1 MSKMSKIKVGII
13 GIGNCAK
20 SLVEGIQYYKANP
33 EDKVGLM
40 YDTIGGLYSKRDRVC
55 GWL

>member
-33 EDKVGLM
+33 EDKVNVFVV
-40 YDTIGGLYSKRDRVC
+40 IAIYSSPLV
-55 GWL
+55 GEW